1 MEDAVGENIMKQR
14 KGERNKEKVAN
25 VGKMGGKRKMQFSCK
40 YFCNN
45 THTCTHTHTHM
56 HTQH

>member
-1 MEDAVGENIMKQR
+1 MEDAVGGNIMKQR
-14 KGERNKEKVAN
+14 KGERNKEKVGN
-25 VGKMGGKRKMQFSCK
+25 VGNMGGKRKMQFSCK

-45 THTCTHTHTHM
+45 THTHTHM